1 MLKAF
6 TEKLLL
12 VAGLTMAATASS
24 SAHGA
29 IAIGGNTAD
38 TAKYGIAVG
47 YAVNQSSK
55 DEAVAQAIA
64 QCKTYPSNNPA
75 ETTAHCELT
84 ASFDHE
90 WLAISLDPKNG
101 TPGFGWSVDSHKK
114 SAERNAM
121 SQCRASSPNERKK
134 FCVISLSK
142 RDQKP

>member
-1 MLKAF
+1 MLKTF
-6 TEKLLL
+6 IGRLLL
-12 VAGLTMAATASS
+12 MAGLAMAATASA

-75 ETTAHCELT
+75 ETTAHCEL
-84 ASFDHE
+84 AANFDHE
-90 WLAISLDPKNG
+90 WLAISMDPENG
-101 TPGFGWSVDSHKK
+101 TPGFGWSVDANQKA
-114 SAERNAM
+114 AERNAL
-121 SQCRASSPNERKK
+121 SQCKASSPTERKK

-142 RDQKP
+142 RDEGP